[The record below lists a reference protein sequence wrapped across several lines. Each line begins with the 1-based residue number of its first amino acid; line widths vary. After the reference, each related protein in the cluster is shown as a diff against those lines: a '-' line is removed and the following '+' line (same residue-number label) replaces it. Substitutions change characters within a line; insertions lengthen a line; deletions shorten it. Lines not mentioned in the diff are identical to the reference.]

1 MEYCG
6 GGDLFDKI
14 TSQKD
19 GQQFSE
25 TKAASIMQ
33 KLFLGINH
41 CHSNGVVH
49 RDLKP
54 ENIMYK
60 DTQNANESLI
70 TKESVGKETLEVNI
84 IDFGLSKLLQN
95 LQKGELKTL
104 VGTPYYVAPEVLS
117 GQYSKECDCWS
128 LGVIMY
134 AILSGCLPFYG
145 NTPKEVFDRIR
156 NAKINFELKEFRGI
170 SDLAKDL
177 IEKLLCRD
185 KKLRYSCLQA
195 LSHPWFEEAKT
206 NTIL

>member
-19 GQQFSE
+19 GQLFSE
-25 TKAASIMQ
+25 KKAASIMK

-60 DTQNANESLI
+60 EMTNANDSMMTREASI
-70 TKESVGKETLEVNI
+70 ETLEVKI

-95 LQKGELKTL
+95 LQKGELRTL
-104 VGTPYYVAPEVLS
+104 VGTPYYVAPEVLE

-145 NTPKEVFDRIR
+145 NTPKEVFERIR
-156 NAKINFELKEFRGI
+156 SAKVNFELKEFGWI
-170 SDLAKDL
+170 SESAKDL
-177 IEKLLCRD
+177 IQKLLFKD
-185 KKLRYSCLQA
+185 KK
-195 LSHPWFEEAKT
+195 
-206 NTIL
+206 